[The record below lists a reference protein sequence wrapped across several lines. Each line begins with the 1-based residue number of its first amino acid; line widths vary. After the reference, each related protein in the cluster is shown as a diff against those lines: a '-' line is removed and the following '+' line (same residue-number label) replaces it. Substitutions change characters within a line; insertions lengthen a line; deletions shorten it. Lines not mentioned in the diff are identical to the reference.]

1 MIYILPQVPYLQ
13 DIIPQSS
20 ENNFCITVLEKNSQG
35 ETSTRTPVR
44 NCFGTSL
51 VSQWIRIHLPMQATW
66 HGLDPWCRKTSHAAG
81 QLSPCT
87 STTEACVPG
96 AHVLQREKPLQR
108 EAGAPQQK
116 TIPRLSQLEKA
127 CAKQQRPSTA
137 KNKWIN
143 KNFKKRKKLFIA
155 TGSVNERKS
164 RNNLN
169 VSYRGNG

>member
-20 ENNFCITVLEKNSQG
+20 ENNFCITVLEKNSRG
-35 ETSTRTPVR
+35 ETSTRTAVR
-44 NCFGTSL
+44 NCFGPSL
-51 VSQWIRIHLPMQATW
+51 VSQWIRIHLPTQATW
-66 HGLDPWCRKTSHAAG
+66 RGLDPWCRKASRAAG

-96 AHVLQREKPLQR
+96 AHVLQRE
-108 EAGAPQQK
+108 AGAPQQK
-116 TIPRLSQLEKA
+116 TIPRLPQLEKA

-155 TGSVNERKS
+155 TGLVNERKS
-164 RNNLN
+164 RKDLN
-169 VSYRGNG
+169 VSYRENG